1 MAGKRLKLEAKE
13 DFVKRLCQ
21 ASPLDAIEELI
32 WNSFDENAKEVEVS
46 FKLNQLDGIEE
57 INIEDNGHSLSYLD
71 AAEKFTNL
79 GQSDKVNRRRSTGEH
94 LHGRRGEGRHKALSI
109 GEQVTWRFTYYKG
122 KTLYVYEIIGTS
134 NRSDP
139 FYLCEEKKAPPGS
152 FCGCLVTINKINKR
166 LGSLLESKTCN
177 DLAARFAQFLLSYP
191 DFELKY
197 NNRIINPQNMIL
209 DQRKIRKYR
218 VDYEGERYDVSI
230 SMVEWKSSTFRKEA
244 FLCRETGIPLHKLSD
259 TFLGS
264 SNSGTAFIK
273 SSLFEILDEENNLQ
287 TIENTTN
294 DHRKEVMD
302 SVRRKIKSH
311 YRKQK
316 QLKDSETINSL
327 KIEGSYPYTKDAQS
341 SIGKVEQHAFD
352 MCAISINR
360 HLPNFSDGMD
370 AQGRTFLLRMIKETL
385 TQDPSAVGK
394 VMRELFKL
402 REEDIELFADLLEDT
417 PLSKIVHTIHLITQ
431 RLEFLK
437 TFKAVTSLDI
447 FEKTIYERTQLQK
460 LISPN
465 TWIFGEEYSLGTDDE
480 DIRSI
485 LLKHIDI
492 LGRQHLDTEI
502 SDQDIKKII
511 KEYNQN
517 RKNKETSLKRVPDFM
532 IWKKFKER
540 RADEYEFLV
549 IEIKRPG
556 VSLDTRELNQIED
569 YARAV
574 SSTSLVDQDKTKW
587 VFVVVSDSLA
597 DAAIERA
604 HQQNMPPY
612 TISQPSH
619 GKYEVR
625 AFPWSAIIQ
634 SAEGRHEFL
643 KDRLSH
649 NIRIETALER
659 SQKKYQGLIPR
670 LKKKKVG

>member
-1 MAGKRLKLEAKE
+1 MAGRRLKLEAKE

-21 ASPLDAIEELI
+21 ASPLDAIEELM
-32 WNSFDENAKEVEVS
+32 WNSFDENATEVEVE
-46 FKLNQLDGIEE
+46 FNLNQLDGIDE
-57 INIEDNGHSLSYLD
+57 IKIKDNGHSMAYSN

-79 GQSDKVNRRRSTGEH
+79 GQSDKVYRRRSTGEH

-122 KTLYVYEIIGTS
+122 KSLYVYEIIGSS

-139 FYLCEEKKAPPGS
+139 FYLCEEEKAPPGS
-152 FCGCLVTINKINKR
+152 ICGCLVTISKINKR
-166 LGSLLESKTCN
+166 LSNLLEPKTRN

-191 DFELKY
+191 GLQLKY
-197 NNRIINPQNMIL
+197 NKRKINPENMIL
-209 DQRKIRKYR
+209 NQSKIRRYK
-218 VDYEGERYDVSI
+218 VTYEGDKYDVSI
-230 SMVEWKSSTFRKEA
+230 TMVEWKSSTFRKEA

-259 TFLGS
+259 TFLGG
-264 SNSGTAFIK
+264 SNLGTAFIK

-294 DHRKEVMD
+294 DNRKELMD
-302 SVRRKIKSH
+302 SVRKKIRKH
-311 YRKQK
+311 YRKEK
-316 QLKDSETINSL
+316 QLKDNETINIL
-327 KIEGSYPYTKDAQS
+327 KSEGSYPYTKEAQTP
-341 SIGKVEQHAFD
+341 IGKVEQHAFD

-370 AQGRTFLLRMIKETL
+370 RQSRTLLLRMIKETL
-385 TQDPSAVGK
+385 TQNPSAVGK

-402 REEDIELFADLLEDT
+402 KEDDIELFADLLEDT

-437 TFKAVTSLDI
+437 TFKAVTSLDM

-460 LISPN
+460 LIAPN

-492 LGRQHLDTEI
+492 LGREHLSSEV
-502 SDQDIKKII
+502 SDEDIKKII
-511 KEYNQN
+511 KAYKSE
-517 RKNKETSLKRVPDFM
+517 RMNKEDSLQRVPDFM

-540 RADEYEFLV
+540 RPDEYEFLV

-556 VSLDTRELNQIED
+556 VSLDTKELNQIEN
-569 YARAV
+569 YARAI
-574 SSTSLVDQDKTKW
+574 SSTNLVDQDKTKW
-587 VFVVVSDSLA
+587 VFIVVSDSLA
-597 DAAIERA
+597 DSANERA

-612 TISQPSH
+612 TISQPTH

-643 KDRLSH
+643 KDKLTH
-649 NIRIETALER
+649 NINIETALER
-659 SQKKYQGLIPR
+659 SQKKYKGLIPE